1 MRLWTIGLLITA
13 LTAWAQNPPTAQ
25 QVIQRLVQK
34 ANTTRAYAYQ
44 WEFQERDEKTGK
56 LGDKQVYKLEFL
68 KPHYRKMTI
77 IQRDLFSNGAVLI
90 YNPDVED
97 RVNARR
103 GIIRRTYEKN
113 DPEIARFF
121 ETDLDYIARDI
132 QRLFRGAQAEPMKSV
147 QVSGRNCWQV
157 VFRPRGDAIQRVVL
171 VMDAQDWM
179 PRRIEYHDAKGLR
192 SVRVF
197 TEYSFPNLK
206 PDDFKF

>member
-1 MRLWTIGLLITA
+1 MRTIGMILGA
-13 LTAWAQNPPTAQ
+13 VAVVAWAQNLPTAQ
-25 QVIQRLVQK
+25 QVMQRLAQK
-34 ANTTRAYAYQ
+34 ANTTRSYAYQ

-90 YNPDVED
+90 YNPDED
-97 RVNARR
+97 SKVNARR
-103 GIIRRTYEKN
+103 GIIRRSYEKN

-121 ETDLDYIARDI
+121 ETDLDHIVKDL
-132 QRLFRGAQAEPMKSV
+132 QRLFRGSQAEPVKSTTV
-147 QVSGRNCWQV
+147 NGRNGWQV

-171 VMDAQDWM
+171 VVDAQDSM
-179 PRRIEYHDAKGLR
+179 PLRIEYHDAKGLR
-192 SVRVF
+192 SVRAF